1 MATLPHLTSEEA
13 DEFIAH
19 LDLDDDGC
27 ITYSGLRQRLG
38 AVLDDL
44 QPETNHSRSH
54 LDARDG
60 VQRDLLLSIFGSES
74 CRIPADEFKKIVAQL
89 KIPSLETD
97 RLAAKEEDAYLKR
110 VPWVRRLRAIW
121 KIHGAEYIFM
131 IVVLSLQ
138 IGLGVWQCIK
148 FSTSERYQ
156 SAFGWGVALAKACAG
171 ALYPTIFFMLL
182 SMSRWASAWM
192 RRSRYLC
199 RVVNWDVSQSFHI
212 KMAITTLI
220 LGTLHAIGHMAGT
233 FVYGSM
239 PDRQAAVAAAIG
251 AERVPMTYTS
261 YLRLTPGWTGL
272 ATLGLFYV
280 MAFMGMS
287 SVRKRSYEI
296 FQLSHLLMYPIMGL
310 LIAHGTLA
318 LLEAP
323 ALGYVMIIPS
333 VLIFFER
340 VVRTLQGLQRIPATL
355 EILDDE
361 TIVVTIEMPKLRF
374 WRYDAGQ
381 YVFLQVP
388 RISFL
393 QWHPFTIT
401 SCIGRILTLH
411 IKTDGDWTSQ
421 LRKIGESLD
430 FVGIDGPFGAPA
442 QRFYEFDQSIIVG
455 AGIGITPF
463 AGILSDIQNRE
474 RAHWKNTR
482 RRPLRAA
489 SPGSNRDSKSRPSS
503 VNALPGS
510 SKRNGSTTFFAGR
523 TSMTVDADATFP
535 TDIDTWQTYDLDT
548 YRRVDFH
555 WIVRDQSHL
564 RWFSSLLNRISSAH
578 QDSNLDIRLDYHLT
592 TKRKDLPTHVF
603 HALLEQ
609 HRTSEQPTSP
619 LTGLIAP
626 THFGRPNF
634 EAILNSHYEEMME
647 LFQRDPKRKRRVGVF
662 FCGAPILGR
671 ILVDLCHQMT
681 RRGREDGSFIEYHSL
696 VEVFY

>member
-1 MATLPHLTSEEA
+1 MATLPHLTSEEV
-13 DEFIAH
+13 DEFVAH
-19 LDLDDDGC
+19 LDLDSDGC
-27 ITYSGLRQRLG
+27 VTYSGLRQRLD
-38 AVLDDL
+38 AIFENL
-44 QPETNHSRSH
+44 QPETNQSQSH
-54 LDARDG
+54 LDARHN

-74 CRIPADEFKKIVAQL
+74 RRIPADEFKKIVAQWR
-89 KIPSLETD
+89 IPSLETD
-97 RLAAKEEDAYLKR
+97 RLAAKEEDDYLKR
-110 VPWVRRLRAIW
+110 VPWGRRLRAIW
-121 KIHGAEYIFM
+121 KVHGAEYIFM

-138 IGLGVWQCIK
+138 TGLGVWQCIK
-148 FSTSERYQ
+148 FATSDQYQ

-212 KMAITTLI
+212 KMAIAALG

-233 FVYGSM
+233 FVYGSR
-239 PDRQAAVAAAIG
+239 PERQSAVAEVIG

-261 YLRLTPGWTGL
+261 YLKLTPGWTGL
-272 ATLGLFYV
+272 AVLGLFWV
-280 MAFMGMS
+280 MALMGMPF
-287 SVRKRSYEI
+287 VRKWSYEL

-310 LIAHGTLA
+310 LIAHGTSA

-323 ALGYVMIIPS
+323 ALGFVMILPT

-340 VVRTLQGLQRIPATL
+340 IVRTLQGLQKIPATL
-355 EILDDE
+355 RILDDE
-361 TIVVTIEMPKLRF
+361 TVVVTIDMPKLRF

-388 RISFL
+388 RISFF

-401 SCIGRILTLH
+401 SCIGRKLTLH
-411 IKTDGDWTSQ
+411 IKTDGNWTSQ
-421 LRKIGESLD
+421 LRKIGEGLD

-463 AGILSDIQNRE
+463 AGILNDIQNRE

-482 RRPLRAA
+482 RKPSRAT
-489 SPGSNRDSKSRPSS
+489 SPSSNRDSKSRPTS
-503 VNALPGS
+503 VAALAIP
-510 SKRNGSTTFFAGR
+510 SKRNDSTTYLADQ
-523 TSMTVDADATFP
+523 TSTTLDADT
-535 TDIDTWQTYDLDT
+535 TDTRASYDLDI
-548 YRRVDFH
+548 YRRVDLH

-564 RWFSSLLNRISSAH
+564 HWFSSLLNRISSSH
-578 QDSNLDIRLDYHLT
+578 GNSHRDSRLDIRLAYHLT

-609 HRTSEQPTSP
+609 HRTPESPTSP

-626 THFGRPNF
+626 THFGRPDF
-634 EAILNSHYEEMME
+634 EKILNRHYEEMME
-647 LFQRDPKRKRRVGVF
+647 LFARDVKRRRRVGVF

-671 ILVDLCHQMT
+671 ILVDLCRQMT
-681 RRGREDGSFIEYHSL
+681 LRGREDGSLVEYHSL